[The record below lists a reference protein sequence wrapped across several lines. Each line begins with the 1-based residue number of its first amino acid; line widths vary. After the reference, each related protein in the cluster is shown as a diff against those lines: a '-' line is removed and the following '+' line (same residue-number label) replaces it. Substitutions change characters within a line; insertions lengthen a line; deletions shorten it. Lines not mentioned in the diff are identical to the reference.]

1 MFVVKIGGSILFDEE
16 DQINEKLITKYAK
29 TIRNMFTESK
39 KRCAIVVGGGKIA
52 RKYIASTRRFG
63 ADESYNDIM
72 GIEVAKLNARLL
84 ISALG
89 ELAYSDPPNNI
100 SEFTTL
106 FKETDKIIVCGG
118 FRPGQST
125 NAVAAEIAE
134 ATNAEKL
141 FNLTDVAGVYSDDP
155 NKNPEAIL
163 LDKMKIDD
171 LIKMISN
178 VQTKAG
184 YYPLFDLKAAQTIK
198 RSKVV
203 LQFINGH
210 NPENLEKAFNEEKIG
225 TIIAC

>member
-1 MFVVKIGGSILFDEE
+1 MFVVKIGGSILFDED

-29 TIRNMFTESK
+29 TIRNVFTESK
-39 KRCAIVVGGGKIA
+39 KRCAIVVGGGKLA
-52 RKYIASTRRFG
+52 RKYIASSRRFG
-63 ADESYNDIM
+63 ADETYNDIM

-89 ELAYSDPPNNI
+89 ELANSNPPNNI
-100 SEFTTL
+100 DEFTAL

-134 ATNAEKL
+134 AVKAEKL

-155 NKNPEAIL
+155 VKNPDATL
-163 LDKMKIDD
+163 LDKISIDN
-171 LIKMISN
+171 LIKMVSN

-184 YYPLFDLKAAQTIK
+184 YYPLFDITAAQIIK
-198 RSKVV
+198 RSKIP
-203 LQFINGH
+203 LQFINGRD
-210 NPENLEKAFNEEKIG
+210 PENLEKAFEGEKIG
-225 TIIAC
+225 TMVS

>member
-1 MFVVKIGGSILFDEE
+1 MFVVKIGGSILFDED

-29 TIRNMFTESK
+29 TIRTVFTESK

-52 RKYIASTRRFG
+52 RKYIASSRRFG
-63 ADESYNDIM
+63 ADETYNDIM

-89 ELAYSDPPNNI
+89 ELAYSTPPNNI
-100 SEFTTL
+100 QEFTA
-106 FKETDKIIVCGG
+106 FYKETDKIIVCGG

-134 ATNAEKL
+134 AAKAEKL

-155 NKNPEAIL
+155 VKNPDATL
-163 LDKMKIDD
+163 LDKISIDD
-171 LIKMISN
+171 LIKMVSN

-184 YYPLFDLKAAQTIK
+184 YYPLFDITAAQTIK
-198 RSKVV
+198 RSKIP
-203 LQFINGH
+203 LQFINGRD
-210 NPENLEKAFNEEKIG
+210 PENLQKAFKGEKIG
-225 TIIAC
+225 TMVS